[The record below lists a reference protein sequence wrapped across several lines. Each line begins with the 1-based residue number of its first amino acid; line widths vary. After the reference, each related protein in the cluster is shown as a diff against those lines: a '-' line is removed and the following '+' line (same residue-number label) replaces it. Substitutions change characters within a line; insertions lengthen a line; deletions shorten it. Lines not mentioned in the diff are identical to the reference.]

1 MQGDEGGDLLTLF
14 VHLAPP
20 HLSVLVPRVAANYAH
35 LGSGKGEG
43 ALRTKMIYNLRRL
56 SRRLCDIM
64 ATIEFEGQQR
74 KVPDYSPLL
83 EPCEDMGVPF
93 GCTAGECGTCC
104 VYVESGMENL
114 EPKNYAEESLSL
126 GESERLCCQ
135 LKIKTGTVRLA
146 L

>member
-1 MQGDEGGDLLTLF
+1 
-14 VHLAPP
+14 
-20 HLSVLVPRVAANYAH
+20 
-35 LGSGKGEG
+35 
-43 ALRTKMIYNLRRL
+43 
-56 SRRLCDIM
+56 M

-104 VYVESGMENL
+104 VYVESGMDNL